1 MLAIT
6 SGYIRQFDS
15 LFGSCEEDNSL
26 GPGTENFC
34 RIFQDFDELVTEVVA
49 NSTAFTALTSVGT
62 VYTWGDGRLYE
73 CLGRQ
78 VSSER

>member
-1 MLAIT
+1 LLAIT
-6 SGYIRQFDS
+6 SGYIKQFDS
-15 LFGSCEEDNSL
+15 LFDSWEEDNSL

-34 RIFQDFDELVTEVVA
+34 QIFEDFDELVSEVVA

-73 CLGRQ
+73 RLGRQ
-78 VSSER
+78 VSSDR